1 MAISFGDNVRVA
13 TTPLTTALGLSG
25 LTGAVYGETTA
36 SVTGVEVVGEVADD
50 YAIDVQLDGRDGS
63 IWFAPELLEF
73 VDHAPG
79 TEIVIG
85 NRRLIR
91 SDPSRASGLRDSR
104 DRPTGCRR
112 EGGSPL
118 AQGLRTD
125 FAWVW
130 QIFLARTLT
139 INQDRQGPSL
149 WEYLAME
156 STPKLSRDE
165 FIERMREKMEA
176 MLGQVAD
183 AINEAPPGQ
192 IIAGSEEQ
200 VRDLFADLRQQ
211 AFETGLQM
219 RVNAAEAAFPPS
231 EGSNHRQDQA
241 E

>member
-1 MAISFGDNVRVA
+1 
-13 TTPLTTALGLSG
+13 
-25 LTGAVYGETTA
+25 
-36 SVTGVEVVGEVADD
+36 
-50 YAIDVQLDGRDGS
+50 
-63 IWFAPELLEF
+63 
-73 VDHAPG
+73 
-79 TEIVIG
+79 
-85 NRRLIR
+85 
-91 SDPSRASGLRDSR
+91 
-104 DRPTGCRR
+104 
-112 EGGSPL
+112 
-118 AQGLRTD
+118 
-125 FAWVW
+125 
-130 QIFLARTLT
+130 
-139 INQDRQGPSL
+139 
-149 WEYLAME
+149 ME

-231 EGSNHRQDQA
+231 EGPDHRQDQA